1 MRSDQI
7 QVTLLT
13 LRKGDVIQLKVGLH
27 PKTGKPAFIP
37 EFENGDIMA
46 GDEDTVRF
54 FNPLNEV
61 QLNKGEVWEVEV
73 QDVHVSG
80 NRSKDERLLIFVSV
94 NIINRVETTRE
105 SIERG
110 ELTGDFHVIVK
121 MSGTRLLSRKAYPL
135 TYEAKWCQDLHCN
148 MAIRA
153 ILYYS
158 QGNLVHVDG
167 RNVLSQ
173 DTYVR
178 QLVHNG
184 MGKISPASAVK
195 AFEKLPPLPTPEK
208 IIY

>member
-7 QVTLLT
+7 QNTLLT
-13 LRKGDVIQLKVGLH
+13 LRKGDVLQLKVGLH

-54 FNPLNEV
+54 FNPVNEV
-61 QLNKGEVWEVEV
+61 ELNRGEVWEVEI
-73 QDVHVSG
+73 QNIYVSG
-80 NRSKDERLLIFVSV
+80 KRSRDERLLVFVSV
-94 NIINRVETTRE
+94 NIINRVETIRE

-110 ELTGDFHVIVK
+110 ELTGDIHVIVK
-121 MSGTRLLSRKAYPL
+121 MSGTRLLSHKAYPL
-135 TYEAKWCQDLHCN
+135 TCEARWCQERN

-153 ILYYS
+153 ILCYS
-158 QGNLVHVDG
+158 QGNLVHVDD

-178 QLVHNG
+178 QLVKNG

-195 AFEKLPPLPTPEK
+195 AFEKLPSLPTPEK